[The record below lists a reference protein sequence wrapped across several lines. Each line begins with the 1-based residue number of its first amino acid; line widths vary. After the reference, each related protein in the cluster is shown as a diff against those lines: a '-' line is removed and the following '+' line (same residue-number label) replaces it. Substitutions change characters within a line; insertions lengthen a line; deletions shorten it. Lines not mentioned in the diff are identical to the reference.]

1 MLFFILQG
9 GKYVSCEGLVSDNS
23 ESGDNSLLVGGKKFL
38 DIFVGNKSII
48 PLKESFET
56 EYFGP
61 LEFTLNIENEEK
73 SILSETIPFS
83 SLLEEGNG
91 VF

>member
-1 MLFFILQG
+1 MA
-9 GKYVSCEGLVSDNS
+9 DNS
-23 ESGDNSLLVGGKKFL
+23 ESDDESLLVGGKKFL

-48 PLKESFET
+48 PLKETFET

-61 LEFTLNIENEEK
+61 IEFTLNIENEEK
-73 SILSETIPFS
+73 SILSETIPFN

-91 VF
+91 VFWQNK

>member
-1 MLFFILQG
+1 MADNA
-9 GKYVSCEGLVSDNS
+9 ESDD
-23 ESGDNSLLVGGKKFL
+23 ESLLVGGKKFL

-48 PLKESFET
+48 PLKETFET

-61 LEFTLNIENEEK
+61 IEFTLNIENEEK
-73 SILSETIPFS
+73 SILSETIPFN
-83 SLLEEGNG
+83 SLLGEGNG

>member
-1 MLFFILQG
+1 MADNA
-9 GKYVSCEGLVSDNS
+9 ESDD
-23 ESGDNSLLVGGKKFL
+23 ESLLVGGKKFL

-48 PLKESFET
+48 PLKETFET
-56 EYFGP
+56 KYFGP
-61 LEFTLNIENEEK
+61 VEFTLNIENEEK
-73 SILSETIPFS
+73 SILSETIPFN